1 MSTIDIK
8 SFDQYLVKE
17 ASRVKINE
25 ISANP
30 WEQTL
35 NKQDCN
41 EELSYLQKKL
51 IQLQEKFLS
60 IAGENF

>member
-8 SFDQYLVKE
+8 SFDQYLIKE
-17 ASRVKINE
+17 ASRVKLNE

-41 EELSYLQKKL
+41 EELSYLQK
-51 IQLQEKFLS
+51 S
-60 IAGENF
+60 